1 MPCEDGPQMPAEAAA
16 CNGEVAAAAPD
27 LQREMARC
35 RAEIAA
41 VEGCCA
47 LDTRTSQGLCLALA
61 DWSEEL
67 RILEGRT

>member
-16 CNGEVAAAAPD
+16 YNDEVAAAAQD

-35 RAEIAA
+35 RAEICQAERLLRA
-41 VEGCCA
+41 GHPDV
-47 LDTRTSQGLCLALA
+47 QGLCLALA